1 MWLRAPPFRSRRLY
15 CVLTA
20 PTNHNPNKST
30 AGPLT
35 AKSVVLDD
43 AANLAGLRI
52 LEGAAVMNFDDIQP

>member
-1 MWLRAPPFRSRRLY
+1 MY